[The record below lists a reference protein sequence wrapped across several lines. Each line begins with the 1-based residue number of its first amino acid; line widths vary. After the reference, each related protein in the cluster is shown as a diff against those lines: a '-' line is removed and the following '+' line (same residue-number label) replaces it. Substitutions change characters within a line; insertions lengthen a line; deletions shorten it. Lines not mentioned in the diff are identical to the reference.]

1 VGVLRALVGIAWTLT
16 WPVRMVVK
24 RLRPIVLAIGRVMAR
39 SAEFLAGFGMH
50 TSLKQVL
57 LGRSWLELRSRLW
70 MALVLLLVIG
80 SFYYWVDRR
89 TRELLREK
97 LNEAAQLVADAVLT
111 ERARDA
117 WAMQK
122 VKGRP
127 EQFPHPLEQTVPGK
141 AGARWRQ
148 IYPGAQT
155 AGSQPEDEYER
166 KLLASWQ
173 ENWDKGADRTPKDR
187 DSKRDPLL
195 GQCYQ
200 LLTPI
205 NAGPSRAGTSC
216 RACHP
221 DFEPGSFQGILSVE
235 LPVEGTRKALRT
247 IDVLLAASAVMTLLV
262 ALGTLYLLVHHLL
275 LEPLHRLKDTTDAVA
290 AGNLEARADVRTRD
304 ELQDFADALNH
315 MIGSVQQSHQT
326 LVELNR
332 NLDAQLDAL
341 GRANLELH
349 EMNQLHTEFLAN
361 VSHELRSPLHSILGF
376 AQVLLEETYGPI
388 TARQRR
394 YIQNM
399 ASSGRDLLDLINNLL
414 DRTRIEAGRMQKNPE
429 LTSLAELVG
438 SVVAKLEPQ
447 RSPKVT
453 VEVRVD
459 QGLPPVFLDEHKTR
473 RILSNLLTNAYGFTP
488 EGGQVTVSAT
498 IRGGSAVLSVADTGI
513 GIPEAELPRI
523 FDKFRQTDRRAAR
536 EREGAGL
543 GLSIVRELVRFLGGE
558 VTVESTPGKGATF
571 TVTLPLSDGT
581 APEAASE
588 GDRNAP
594 PTPPQ
599 GE

>member
-1 VGVLRALVGIAWTLT
+1 MSTFL
-16 WPVRMVVK
+16 K
-24 RLRPIVLAIGRVMAR
+24 R
-39 SAEFLAGFGMH
+39 
-50 TSLKQVL
+50 VL

-80 SFYYWVDRR
+80 SSYYWVDRR
-89 TRELLREK
+89 TRELLSEK
-97 LNEAAQLVADAVLT
+97 LNQAAQLVADAVKA
-111 ERARDA
+111 ERERDA

-122 VKGRP
+122 VNGQP
-127 EQFPHPLEQTVPGK
+127 EQFPHPLEQTVPGE

-148 IYPGAQT
+148 IYPGAKT
-155 AGSQPEDEYER
+155 PGSQPEDEYEE
-166 KLLASWQ
+166 KLLAFWQ
-173 ENWDKGADRTPKDR
+173 EKWGTGADRTPRDR

-205 NAGPSRAGTSC
+205 NAGPRRAGTSC
-216 RACHP
+216 RSCHP
-221 DFEPGSFQGILSVE
+221 GFEPGSFQGILSVE
-235 LPVEGTRKALRT
+235 LPLEGTRKALRN
-247 IDVLLAASAVMTLLV
+247 IDVLLAAGGIMALLV

-275 LEPLHRLKDTTDAVA
+275 LEPLHRFKQTTDAVA
-290 AGNLEARADVRTRD
+290 AGNLEARAEVRTGE

-349 EMNQLHTEFLAN
+349 EMNQLRTEFLAN

-376 AQVLLEETYGPI
+376 AQVLLEETYGPL
-388 TARQRR
+388 TARQHR
-394 YIQNM
+394 YVQNM
-399 ASSGRDLLDLINNLL
+399 LSSGRDLLDLINNLL
-414 DRTRIEAGRMQKNPE
+414 DLSRIEAGRMQKN
-429 LTSLAELVG
+429 LDRTSLTELVS

-453 VEVRVD
+453 IEVLVD
-459 QGLPPVFLDEHKTR
+459 EGAPVVLLDLRKTS

-488 EGGQVTVSAT
+488 DGGRVTVSAT
-498 IRGGSAVLSVADTGI
+498 VRGGAAVFSVADTGI
-513 GIPEAELPRI
+513 GIPADELPCI

-536 EREGAGL
+536 EHEGTGL

-558 VTVESTPGKGATF
+558 VTVESTPGKGSIF
-571 TVTLPLSDGT
+571 TVTLPLGDGSDLGSQSSGT
-581 APEAASE
+581 GE
-588 GDRNAP
+588 
-594 PTPPQ
+594 Q
-599 GE
+599 GST